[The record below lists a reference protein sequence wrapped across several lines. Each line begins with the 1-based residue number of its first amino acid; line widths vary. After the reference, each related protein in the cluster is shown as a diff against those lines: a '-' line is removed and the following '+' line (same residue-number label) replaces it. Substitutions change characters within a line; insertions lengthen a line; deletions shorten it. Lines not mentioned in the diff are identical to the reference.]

1 MLLLAATV
9 LLVLEVASAGDS
21 RRRCCPRTA
30 IAPYCARCAC
40 CAQMGLLLWMNM
52 APSLALVVDWLDE
65 STLGLL
71 FGMMIIVGRLKD
83 TVRLLLPAG
92 AEA

>member
-1 MLLLAATV
+1 
-9 LLVLEVASAGDS
+9 
-21 RRRCCPRTA
+21 
-30 IAPYCARCAC
+30 
-40 CAQMGLLLWMNM
+40 MGLLLWMNM

-83 TVRLLLPAG
+83 TVGLLLAG
-92 AEA
+92 CRGRVVAWCLLD

>member
-1 MLLLAATV
+1 
-9 LLVLEVASAGDS
+9 
-21 RRRCCPRTA
+21 
-30 IAPYCARCAC
+30 
-40 CAQMGLLLWMNM
+40 MGLLLWMNM